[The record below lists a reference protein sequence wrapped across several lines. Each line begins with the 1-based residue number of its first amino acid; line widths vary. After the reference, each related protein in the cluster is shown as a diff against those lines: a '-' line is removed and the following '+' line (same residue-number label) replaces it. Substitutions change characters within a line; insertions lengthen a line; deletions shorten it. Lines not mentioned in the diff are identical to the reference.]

1 MSDSMSGG
9 EIQEYNSSF
18 FNVVV
23 KGYIEVFGLTLIW
36 LENKCVGV
44 GWGSWIILA
53 TPGLCK

>member
-1 MSDSMSGG
+1 MSGG

-36 LENKCVGV
+36 LENKFVGV
-44 GWGSWIILA
+44 GLGLLDDSCYSWLLQMIA
-53 TPGLCK
+53 

>member
-1 MSDSMSGG
+1 MSGG

-36 LENKCVGV
+36 LENKFVGV
-44 GWGSWIILA
+44 GLGLLDDSCYSWPLQMIA
-53 TPGLCK
+53 